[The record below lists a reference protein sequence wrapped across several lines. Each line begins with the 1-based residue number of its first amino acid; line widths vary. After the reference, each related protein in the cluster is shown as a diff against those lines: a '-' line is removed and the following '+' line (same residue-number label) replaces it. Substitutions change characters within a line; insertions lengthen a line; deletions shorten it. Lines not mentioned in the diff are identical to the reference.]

1 MTDPSLRGVAAA
13 GDGAPGVSVIIP
25 AYNESEAVE
34 EVVQRVI
41 GILEQEGRPFEV
53 LVVDDASSDGTG
65 ELARRGGAR
74 VLTHTRNKG
83 YGGSL
88 KDGVIAARQPLVM
101 FYDADGQFD
110 AEQIPEMLSCVP
122 KYDMVTG
129 WRDSRSHV
137 PKDRV
142 LGKKALGLV
151 ADYLAQQHIPDLNCG
166 FRVLRRDLLLQY
178 LHLLPDGFSAS
189 TTTTLLFLKQGH
201 TVHFLPTVVTE
212 RAGTSTVRP
221 IQDGIRTVML
231 IVRLITLLD
240 PFRVFFPIS
249 AFLTVAGLGWG
260 IPFMVA
266 GHGLSVGALFLLIT
280 ALMLFFFGLVTDQVA
295 ALRREQAA
303 FHWQA
308 QNAGQI
314 ALEGVAEPDTVHT
327 PRD

>member
-1 MTDPSLRGVAAA
+1 MNQLTK
-13 GDGAPGVSVIIP
+13 PGVSVVIP

-34 EVVQRVI
+34 DVVRRVI
-41 GILEQEGRPFEV
+41 GILAGEGRPFEV
-53 LVVDDASSDGTG
+53 IVVDDASTDGTG

-88 KDGVIAARQPLVM
+88 KDGVIAAAHPLVM

-110 AEQIPEMLSCVP
+110 AEQIPEMLSFVP

-129 WRDSRSHV
+129 WRDARSHV

-142 LGKKALGLV
+142 VGKKLLGWA
-151 ADYLAQQHIPDLNCG
+151 ADYLARQHIPDLNCG
-166 FRVLRRDLLLQY
+166 FRVLRRDLLLRY

-189 TTTTLLFLKQGH
+189 TTTTLLFLKMGH
-201 TVHFLPTVVTE
+201 TVHFLPTVVTQ
-212 RAGTSTVRP
+212 RAGTSTVKP
-221 IQDGIRTVML
+221 IQDGMRTVML

-249 AFLTVAGLGWG
+249 AVLAALGIVWGVPYLLAG
-260 IPFMVA
+260 F
-266 GHGLSVGALFLLIT
+266 GLSVGAMFLLIT

-308 QNAGQI
+308 LNEGRME
-314 ALEGVAEPDTVHT
+314 LEHVTEHEHEEQG
-327 PRD
+327 

>member
-1 MTDPSLRGVAAA
+1 MNTVSKL
-13 GDGAPGVSVIIP
+13 GVSVVIP

-34 EVVQRVI
+34 EVVRRVI
-41 GILEQEGRPFEV
+41 GILESEGRRFEV
-53 LVVDDASSDGTG
+53 LVVDDASTDDTG

-88 KDGVIAARQPLVM
+88 KDGVVAAKHPLVM

-110 AEQIPEMLSCVP
+110 AEQIPEM
-122 KYDMVTG
+122 G
-129 WRDSRSHV
+129 W
-137 PKDRV
+137 
-142 LGKKALGLV
+142 A
-151 ADYLAQQHIPDLNCG
+151 ADYLARQHIPDLNCG
-166 FRVLRRDLLLQY
+166 FRVLRRDLLLRY

-201 TVHFLPTVVTE
+201 SVHFLPTVVTA
-212 RAGTSTVRP
+212 RAGTSTVQP
-221 IQDGIRTVML
+221 IQDGMRTVML

-240 PFRVFFPIS
+240 PFRVFFPMS
-249 AFLTVAGLGWG
+249 AILAVAGLLWG
-260 IPFMVA
+260 IPFLVA
-266 GHGLSVGALFLLIT
+266 GFGLSVGALFLLIT

-308 QNAGQI
+308 LNAGRI
-314 ALEGVAEPDTVHT
+314 ELGPLSTG
-327 PRD
+327 RR

>member
-1 MTDPSLRGVAAA
+1 MNHPAKL
-13 GDGAPGVSVIIP
+13 GVSVVIP

-34 EVVQRVI
+34 EVVRRVV

-53 LVVDDASSDGTG
+53 LVVDDASKDGTG
-65 ELARRGGAR
+65 DLARRGGAR

-88 KDGVIAARQPLVM
+88 KDGVIAAKHPLVM

-110 AEQIPEMLSCVP
+110 AEQIPEMLACVP

-129 WRDSRSHV
+129 WRDARSHV
-137 PKDRV
+137 PRDRV
-142 LGKKALGLV
+142 VGKKLLGWA
-151 ADYLAQQHIPDLNCG
+151 ADYLAKQHIPDLNCG
-166 FRVLRRDLLLQY
+166 FRVLRRDLLLRY

-189 TTTTLLFLKQGH
+189 TTTTLLFLKMGH
-201 TVHFLPTVVTE
+201 SVHFLPTVVTQ

-221 IQDGIRTVML
+221 IQDGVRTVML

-240 PFRVFFPIS
+240 PFRVFFPMS
-249 AFLTVAGLGWG
+249 AVLAALGLLWG
-260 IPFMVA
+260 VPIMVA
-266 GHGLSVGALFLLIT
+266 GYGLSVGALFLLIT
-280 ALMLFFFGLVTDQVA
+280 SLMLFFFGLVTDQVA

-308 QNAGQI
+308 LNEGRI
-314 ALEGVAEPDTVHT
+314 ELEHVTEDDDVQHG
-327 PRD
+327 RS

>member
-1 MTDPSLRGVAAA
+1 MNQLTK
-13 GDGAPGVSVIIP
+13 PGVSVVIP

-34 EVVQRVI
+34 EVVRRVI
-41 GILEQEGRPFEV
+41 GILAGEGRPFEV
-53 LVVDDASSDGTG
+53 IVVDDASTDGTG

-88 KDGVIAARQPLVM
+88 KDGVIAAMHPLVM

-110 AEQIPEMLSCVP
+110 AEQIPEMLSFVP

-129 WRDSRSHV
+129 WRDARSHV

-142 LGKKALGLV
+142 VGKKLLGWA
-151 ADYLAQQHIPDLNCG
+151 ADYLARQHIPDLNCG
-166 FRVLRRDLLLQY
+166 FRVLRRDLLLRY

-189 TTTTLLFLKQGH
+189 TTTTLLFLKMGH
-201 TVHFLPTVVTE
+201 TVHFLPTVVTQ
-212 RAGTSTVRP
+212 RAGTSTVKP
-221 IQDGIRTVML
+221 IQDGMRTVML

-249 AFLTVAGLGWG
+249 AALAALGVVWGVPYLLAG
-260 IPFMVA
+260 F
-266 GHGLSVGALFLLIT
+266 GLSVGAMFLLIT

-308 QNAGQI
+308 LNQGRI
-314 ALEGVAEPDTVHT
+314 ELEHVTEHEEQD
-327 PRD
+327 

>member
-1 MTDPSLRGVAAA
+1 MTDPSSRGVATS
-13 GDGAPGVSVIIP
+13 GDGRLGVSVVIP
-25 AYNESEAVE
+25 AYNEAEAVE

-41 GILEQEGRPFEV
+41 RILVKEGRPFEV

-65 ELARRGGAR
+65 DLARRGGAR

-88 KDGVIAARQPLVM
+88 KDGVIAARHPLVM

-166 FRVLRRDLLLQY
+166 FRVLRRDLLMQY

-240 PFRVFFPIS
+240 PFRVFFPMS
-249 AFLTVAGLGWG
+249 ALLTVAGLAWG
-260 IPFMVA
+260 IPFMAA

-308 QNAGQI
+308 QNAGRI
-314 ALEGVAEPDTVHT
+314 ALEGVAEPEHT
-327 PRD
+327 PQD